1 MSTLF
6 DTYIMVDWSAASTP
20 KTGVDSIWYSVIERR
35 DTKLIETA
43 LKNPATRVEACT
55 DLVDILSDLSSRGL
69 KTLVGFDFSFG
80 YPHDFPEAL
89 GLNDTSWRGVWRMMS
104 QRIQDGTKNENNR
117 FDVATE
123 FNKKLSG
130 TAGPFWGCPKAKQ
143 TEFLET
149 RKPYMNQLTNE
160 MRLCE
165 QRIKGVKSAWQL
177 LGTGCV
183 GSQTMMGIARLE
195 HLRNH
200 PWLEGQIKVWP
211 FETGLKCLNSGDLSA
226 ITFAEIYPS
235 QILVQGHDGLP
246 KDAVQVSTMARHYAE
261 LDQFEDLAMLF
272 AGDETLSDLDR
283 ESVERCEGW
292 VLGIGKSPRDQALS
306 WLKTYIKKPNDIYQK
321 SQEMIE
327 HDIDVS
333 CFDKDMQDVAIRM
346 IHACGDVNL
355 RDNIAY
361 SPGAADLGRAALQS
375 GCPILVDVEMVS
387 HGIIRKRLPENNPVI
402 CTLND
407 ARSPAKA
414 EELGTTRSAAAVEF
428 WEDWLEGSVVV
439 IGNAPTALFHLI
451 QGLLEG
457 RFKKP
462 ALIVACPVGFVG
474 AAESKECLMALADDL
489 EIPYITVR
497 TRRGG
502 SAIAASALNAL
513 AKDGI
518 TQ

>member
-6 DTYIMVDWSAASTP
+6 DSYIMVDWSAASTP
-20 KTGVDSIWYSVIERR
+20 QTGVDSIWYSVVERR
-35 DTKLIETA
+35 AGKLVETA
-43 LKNPATRVEACT
+43 LKNPATRHEACQE
-55 DLVDILSDLSSRGL
+55 LLDILSDCCARGL
-69 KTLVGFDFSFG
+69 KTLVGFDFAFG
-80 YPHDFPEAL
+80 YPRDFPAAL
-89 GLNDTSWRGVWRMMS
+89 DLKDTSWRGVWKMMS
-104 QRIQDGTKNENNR
+104 ARINDGLKNENNR
-117 FDVATE
+117 FDVAGE
-123 FNKKLSG
+123 LNKKLSG

-165 QRIKGVKSAWQL
+165 QRMKGVKPVWQL

-195 HLRNH
+195 TLRNH
-200 PWLEGQIKVWP
+200 PWLEGQVKVWP
-211 FETGLKCLNSGDLSA
+211 FETGLKCLDHNDLSA
-226 ITFAEIYPS
+226 ITFVEIYPS
-235 QILVQGHDGLP
+235 QIPVQGHDGLP

-261 LDQFEDLAMLF
+261 LDQFGDLALLF
-272 AGDETLSDLDR
+272 AGDETLSDFERDIVVR
-283 ESVERCEGW
+283 EEGW

-333 CFDKDMQDVAIRM
+333 SFDEDMQDVAIRM
-346 IHACGDVNL
+346 IHACGDIQV
-355 RDNIAY
+355 RDHIAY
-361 SPGAADLGRAALQS
+361 STGAANAGRAALQA

-387 HGIIRKRLPENNPVI
+387 HGIIRKRLSKHNAVV

-407 ARSPAKA
+407 ARTPAKA
-414 EELGTTRSAAAVEF
+414 NELGTTRSAAAVEF
-428 WEDWLEGSVVV
+428 WGDWLEGSVVV

-451 QGLLEG
+451 QGLLDG

-462 ALIVACPVGFVG
+462 ALIIACPVGFVG
-474 AAESKECLMALADDL
+474 AAESKECLIALADDL
-489 EIPYITVR
+489 DIPYITMR

-513 AKDGI
+513 AKEGI